1 MTKQTINV
9 GTSANDRRGDSLRTA
24 FQKVNAN
31 FTELYSSSGFTGTTD
46 RLINNDAELI
56 LSSTGALTFPDG
68 LTITDSVFE
77 RRVES
82 GGDAVG
88 SKLVITDNDISIE
101 RYLDPDGLNNIE
113 RARVYANNS
122 GVGMSYTAES
132 VGGTVETTMG
142 IDGASASIS
151 STDGVVTNNWLFD
164 VGGETILPGILQLPS
179 NSYIR
184 QRHSFTR
191 TTTASAPA
199 ASATVVWSA
208 NQDWTSAIKLTIQVE
223 GNVTSD
229 STGWHVQTCEATIAS
244 RGYANGTS
252 GYGDPEM
259 TVYGVIHT
267 SVSPLAT
274 FEVQRN
280 ATTRLV
286 EVVATGADINNNIT
300 VSIHSVEIGTTD

>member
-1 MTKQTINV
+1 MAKQTINV
-9 GTSANDRRGDSLRTA
+9 GITANDKKGDSLRAA

-31 FTELYSSSGFTGTTD
+31 FTELFNSSGFTGTTD

-56 LSSTGALTFPDG
+56 LSSTGTLTFPDG
-68 LTITDSVFE
+68 LTISDSVFE
-77 RRVES
+77 QRVES
-82 GGDAVG
+82 EGDAVG
-88 SKLVITDNDISIE
+88 SKLVITDNEISIE
-101 RYLDPDGLNNIE
+101 RYLDPDGLNNLE

-122 GVGMSYTAES
+122 GVGMAYTSES

-191 TTTASAPA
+191 TSIESAPA
-199 ASATVVWSA
+199 ATATVIWSA
-208 NQDWTSAIKLTIQVE
+208 SQDWISSIKLTIQVE
-223 GNVTSD
+223 GNVTGD
-229 STGWHVQTCEATIAS
+229 ATGWHVQTCEATIAS
-244 RGYANGTS
+244 RGYADGTY

-259 TVYGVIHT
+259 TVYGVVHT
-267 SVSPLAT
+267 SAFPLAT

-286 EVVATGADINNNIT
+286 EVVSTGADINNNII